1 MASKNIKGIT
11 IEIGG
16 NTTKL
21 ESALKD
27 VDKQVYSLNGDLKAL
42 DQALKLNPKNTEL
55 LAQKHEVLTRN
66 IEATK
71 EKLETLKQAQ
81 MQMGNY
87 TSLTD
92 EQKTAYNQ
100 LSLEIAKSESALKDM
115 EKQLRTTSG
124 IDMTKLKDG
133 LKKVGEVAMEV
144 GKKLAQVSV
153 AVGGALAGITTAGV
167 KSYASLEQ
175 NIGGIET
182 LFGKSAD
189 KVIQNSSRAFETA
202 GVSANEY
209 MEGVASFSASLLQSV
224 SGDTDKAADLAD
236 QAFIDM
242 ADNANKFGTDMSS
255 VQNAFQGFAKQ
266 NYTMLDNLKLGYG
279 GTKTEM
285 QRLLKDAEKFSGV
298 KYDINNLSDVYQ
310 AIHIIQK
317 EMGVSGYG
325 AIELQEKLRKM
336 SLTSDELK
344 KVAEDMGI
352 SYEDAMQRMKDG
364 TLSVQDAQVLLG
376 TTAKEGATTIS
387 GSVNMMKASFDNFL
401 NGSGSPEQLGDAML
415 IALSNVATA
424 FTKLLPQIAN
434 GLQTLMKQVLP
445 TIVDMLWEM
454 IPFLLDTITQ
464 ILQFLCN
471 AIVSNSKMISDTIT
485 MILNE
490 VIYFITMNLGMV
502 LQAGI
507 SILLALVRG
516 ITDAIPTLAL
526 ALPQII
532 ETIINVLINN
542 IPSILECAIQL
553 LMAIVEA
560 IPVIITM
567 LVNDLPFI
575 IETIVDVLISN
586 LPTLIQASITLL
598 MALVKAIPTIIF
610 ELQKVLPT
618 IIITIVKTLWN
629 RKGDIL
635 EAGKK
640 ILVQI
645 KDGIMNNLNTLKDKV
660 KELPSK
666 IKDWCLEGLDKVK
679 EIGKNIVKGVWEG
692 MKDSY
697 EWIYDKI
704 KGWVGNILNYIKKK
718 LGISSPSKV
727 LADEVGYWM
736 GEGVGV
742 GFVDAMGDVERQMAK
757 SIPIDTLRA
766 QVNSAMG
773 GLTRGINTSVN
784 PQINP
789 NITYEQNYQLMAQAM
804 KDAMDGMEVE
814 LDDRQVGKFITKT
827 ITEEIYN

>member
-124 IDMTKLKDG
+124 IDMDKLKDG

-255 VQNAFQGFAKQ
+255 VQNAFQGFAKGQ
-266 NYTMLDNLKLGYG
+266 YQLLDNLKLGYG

-415 IALSNVATA
+415 IALSNIATA

-454 IPFLLDTITQ
+454 LPFLLDTITQ

-490 VIYFITMNLGMV
+490 VIYFITMNLGMI

-679 EIGKNIVKGVWEG
+679 EIGKDIVKGVWEG